1 MHILGIE
8 SSCDETAVAL
18 YNVKTQTLLAHCLY
32 SQANLHALYGGV
44 VPELA
49 SRDHID
55 KITVLTQDCLHQANR
70 DYDDIDAIAYTQ
82 GPGLGGCLLVGA
94 SFAHGLSFSLN
105 KPLIAVHHLEGHLLS
120 PLLTTPRPEFPFM
133 ALLVSG
139 GHTQFF
145 KVQSVG
151 QYELLGE
158 SVDDA
163 AGEAFDKVAKLLGL
177 AYPGGAALSN
187 LADSGNSKAF
197 DFPRPLLHQNGL
209 DMSFS
214 GLKTAVFVKV
224 RELNHAG
231 QKELSLQQKQDIA
244 ASFQAAVVEVLSKKA
259 QRSLSLSGLSRLVVA
274 GGVGANLALR
284 RSLLR
289 LSAQVYFPPISF
301 CTDNAAMI
309 ALAGA
314 LHYTQA
320 RKEVEVVVKPRW
332 ALSDT
337 YSNEYR
343 SGR

>member
-1 MHILGIE
+1 
-8 SSCDETAVAL
+8 
-18 YNVKTQTLLAHCLY
+18 
-32 SQANLHALYGGV
+32 
-44 VPELA
+44 
-49 SRDHID
+49 
-55 KITVLTQDCLHQANR
+55 
-70 DYDDIDAIAYTQ
+70 
-82 GPGLGGCLLVGA
+82 
-94 SFAHGLSFSLN
+94 
-105 KPLIAVHHLEGHLLS
+105 
-120 PLLTTPRPEFPFM
+120 
-133 ALLVSG
+133 
-139 GHTQFF
+139 
-145 KVQSVG
+145 
-151 QYELLGE
+151 
-158 SVDDA
+158 
-163 AGEAFDKVAKLLGL
+163 
-177 AYPGGAALSN
+177 
-187 LADSGNSKAF
+187 
-197 DFPRPLLHQNGL
+197 
-209 DMSFS
+209 MSFS

-337 YSNEYR
+337 CSNEYR